1 MPYSAKLNQKMLCI
15 LTVAVKIPIITK
27 RTFNACTRQQSLK
40 AICEGVN
47 FLICICHIYFSIFHE
62 HLFSKTPV
70 FLIEQSL
77 FKEHFLSLY
86 EYRNRQNF
94 SLPQQFNKKY
104 GGRKSQNAICTH
116 SFFSDLWRQLLF
128 NPNLGQGGWVQFYS
142 LMVFP

>member
-1 MPYSAKLNQKMLCI
+1 MQLKYSNFLLLLANKSWTIEKWMPSSAKLNQKMLCI

-27 RTFNACTRQQSLK
+27 RTFNACARQQSLK

-47 FLICICHIYFSIFHE
+47 FLTYICHIYFSIFQE
-62 HLFSKTPV
+62 HLFSKAPV

-104 GGRKSQNAICTH
+104 WGRKS
-116 SFFSDLWRQLLF
+116 
-128 NPNLGQGGWVQFYS
+128 
-142 LMVFP
+142 